1 MLVLGASSGVGIAA
15 IRIAKL
21 FHCTVIPTAGDEA
34 KLEKGRKLGAD
45 HGINH
50 YKQKISEEVKKI
62 TDRRGVDVVIE
73 HVGPAV
79 G

>member
-1 MLVLGASSGVGIAA
+1 M
-15 IRIAKL
+15 
-21 FHCTVIPTAGDEA
+21 
-34 KLEKGRKLGAD
+34 EKGRQLGAD

-73 HVGPAV
+73 HVGPATWDESV
-79 G
+79 TLP